1 MKSCD
6 EMRTAIA
13 CGDDDAL
20 LTLHLQTCE
29 GCRRYAQRMNQI
41 DQPMASLVIVEPPA
55 DLTSRLL
62 AIAADHAM
70 PPVRARQPWWSTLM
84 AFLIGVTAVVASVL
98 ILAELV
104 VLFAGPF
111 GFGAYASDIV
121 QLPMALYAWMR
132 KVVPTVADALA
143 TIEMVRTQLVV
154 ILMVTLLFLGWYGQ
168 RNAKQRKPER

>member
-13 CGDDDAL
+13 CGDEDTAL
-20 LTLHLQTCE
+20 TAHLQMCE
-29 GCRRYAQRMNQI
+29 GCRRYAQRMNQL
-41 DQPMASLVIVEPPA
+41 DQHMSTVMMVEPPA

-70 PPVRARQPWWSTLM
+70 PPVRSRQPWWSTLM
-84 AFLIGVTAVVASVL
+84 AFLIGVTAVAASVL

-111 GFGAYASDIV
+111 GFGAYASDIL

-132 KVVPTVADALA
+132 KVVPTVADALV
-143 TIEMVRTQLVV
+143 TIDTLRTQLVV
-154 ILMVTLLFLGWYGQ
+154 ILMVTLMFLGWYGQ

>member
-6 EMRTAIA
+6 EVRTALA
-13 CGDDDAL
+13 CGEEE
-20 LTLHLQTCE
+20 TLITNHLQECD
-29 GCRRYAQRMNQI
+29 GCRCYVQRINEFENQI
-41 DQPMASLVIVEPPA
+41 ASLVVVAPPA
-55 DLTSRLL
+55 ELTSRLL

-70 PPVRARQPWWSTLM
+70 PPVRSRQPWWSTLM
-84 AFLIGVTAVVASVL
+84 AFLIGVTAVVTSVL

-132 KVVPTVADALA
+132 KVVPTVADALT

-154 ILMVTLLFLGWYGQ
+154 ILMVTLMFFGWYGQ
-168 RNAKQRKPER
+168 RSVKQRKQDR